1 MRGGGWVTM
10 ISHSVEILIA
20 GGVGE
25 MVRDPKSCLFFFF
38 FYIYHAFIVFRYK
51 KLCGALAMERT
62 KLLKQNNNKG
72 NLNLKVH
79 HYVGALANRLP
90 KPYK

>member
-1 MRGGGWVTM
+1 M

-25 MVRDPKSCLFFFF
+25 MVRDPNSCLFFFF

-51 KLCGALAMERT
+51 KLLQR
-62 KLLKQNNNKG
+62 
-72 NLNLKVH
+72 
-79 HYVGALANRLP
+79 
-90 KPYK
+90 